1 MKKSFPETWDSYLQ
15 ITKFVSLTQNLMVEG
30 IKVIGFD
37 ADDTLWVNEPY
48 YREAEEQFVDLVSAY
63 GVRGNI
69 AGELFNTEIAN
80 LELYGYGI
88 KAFMLSLVEC
98 AIELSDGAV
107 TAQTV
112 NKIIGIGKSMLERPI
127 ELLEDVKYVLQQL
140 APHYRMIVATKGDL
154 LDQERKM
161 RKSSISDYFH
171 HIEVMSDKKEQH
183 YVQLL
188 KHLDIAPQEFLMI
201 GNSLKS
207 DIIPPLELGAWG
219 IYVPFHTTWA
229 HEEVDEEP
237 VSKRYFQVKQLRDVL
252 NIISH

>member
-1 MKKSFPETWDSYLQ
+1 
-15 ITKFVSLTQNLMVEG
+15 MVEG

-48 YREAEEQFVDLVSAY
+48 YREAETQFVELLTTY
-63 GVRGNI
+63 GVSGNI
-69 AGELFNTEIAN
+69 AGELFKTEIAN
-80 LELYGYGI
+80 LGLYGYGI

-98 AIELSDGAV
+98 AIELTDGAV
-107 TAQTV
+107 KAQSI
-112 NKIIGIGKSMLERPI
+112 NEIIGIGKSMLERPI
-127 ELLEDVKYVLQQL
+127 ELLEDVKYVLQRL
-140 APHYRMIVATKGDL
+140 APKYRLIVATKGDL

-161 RKSSISDYFH
+161 RKSSISSYFH

-183 YVQLL
+183 YLQLL
-188 KHLDIAPQEFLMI
+188 KRLEIAPEEFLMI

-207 DIIPPLELGAWG
+207 DILPPLKLGAWG

-229 HEEVDEEP
+229 HEEVDEKPDPE
-237 VSKRYFQVKQLRDVL
+237 RYFQVKQLRDVL

>member
-1 MKKSFPETWDSYLQ
+1 M
-15 ITKFVSLTQNLMVEG
+15 IEG

-48 YREAEEQFVDLVSAY
+48 YREAEMEFVDLLTAY

-69 AGELFNTEIAN
+69 AEALFKTEMAN

-98 AIELSDGAV
+98 AIELTDGAIKSS
-107 TAQTV
+107 TV
-112 NKIIGIGKSMLERPI
+112 SRIIGIGKAMLERPI
-127 ELLEDVKYVLQQL
+127 ELLEDVKLVLQRL
-140 APHYRMIVATKGDL
+140 APHYRLIVATKGDL

-161 RKSSISDYFH
+161 RKSSISAYFH
-171 HIEVMSDKKEQH
+171 HIEVMSDKKDQH
-183 YVQLL
+183 YIQLL
-188 KHLDIAPQEFLMI
+188 RHLDISPAEFLMI

-229 HEEVDEEP
+229 HEEVEGEP
-237 VSKRYFQVKQLRDVL
+237 ELGRYFKVEHLRDVL
-252 NIISH
+252 KIISH

>member
-1 MKKSFPETWDSYLQ
+1 
-15 ITKFVSLTQNLMVEG
+15 MVEG

-48 YREAEEQFVDLVSAY
+48 YREAEMQFVDLLKAY
-63 GVRGNI
+63 GVKGNI
-69 AGELFNTEIAN
+69 AAALFETEIAN

-98 AIELSDGAV
+98 AIDLTDGAM

-112 NKIIGIGKSMLERPI
+112 SRIIGIGKSMLERPI
-127 ELLEDVKYVLQQL
+127 ELLDDVKSVLQSL
-140 APHYRMIVATKGDL
+140 APHYRLIVATKGDL

-161 RKSSISDYFH
+161 HKSSISDYFH

-188 KHLDIAPQEFLMI
+188 KHLDIAPEEFLMI

-237 VSKRYFQVKQLRDVL
+237 DSARYFKVNNLRDVL
-252 NIISH
+252 KVLGI

>member
-1 MKKSFPETWDSYLQ
+1 
-15 ITKFVSLTQNLMVEG
+15 MVEG

-48 YREAEEQFVDLVSAY
+48 YREAEMQFVDLVTAY
-63 GVRGNI
+63 GVKGNI
-69 AGELFNTEIAN
+69 ASALFKTEIAN

-98 AIELSDGAV
+98 AIELTDGAV
-107 TAQTV
+107 RAQTV
-112 NKIIGIGKSMLERPI
+112 SRIIGIGKSMMERPI
-127 ELLEDVKYVLQQL
+127 ELLEDVKFVLQCL
-140 APHYRMIVATKGDL
+140 APHYRLIVATKGDL

-161 RKSSISDYFH
+161 RNSSISDYFH
-171 HIEVMSDKKEQH
+171 HIEVMSDKKELH

-188 KHLDIAPQEFLMI
+188 KHLDIAPEEFLMI

-237 VSKRYFQVKQLRDVL
+237 DSERYFQVKRLRDVL
-252 NIISH
+252 NILSH